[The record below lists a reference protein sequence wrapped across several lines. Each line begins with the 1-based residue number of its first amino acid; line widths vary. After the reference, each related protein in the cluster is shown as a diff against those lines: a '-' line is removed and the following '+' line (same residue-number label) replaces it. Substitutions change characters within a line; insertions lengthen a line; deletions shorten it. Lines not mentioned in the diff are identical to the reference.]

1 MRTLSALL
9 VALSLTLSLSSPAFA
24 SQCPRIMK
32 QVDDKLSSAQL
43 SAGQMEKVRQLRE
56 EGERLHK
63 AGKHDESVQ
72 KLKEA
77 MAILGG

>member
-1 MRTLSALL
+1 
-9 VALSLTLSLSSPAFA
+9 
-24 SQCPRIMK
+24 MK